1 MITIN
6 ELSQFIDVCKY
17 KSILCLDGDL
27 PKQEFFEQTSLPII
41 SADGATNKLMKMGI
55 VPEAVVGDLD
65 SISPEILRCVR
76 YEKVIDQNYSD
87 FQKVLRYMACHDL
100 LPAII
105 CGISG
110 GHIDHIVNN
119 VNIFMQTSDNVFITD
134 DVVGYKI
141 QGDCQYTFPIDTKIS
156 IIGMPECVIT
166 TQGLKWELR
175 DFYTTYPGQ
184 NSCFNRVAKTPL
196 SVQIKSGTAL
206 LMAYTNKVV
215 DAGLIAI

>member
-1 MITIN
+1 M
-6 ELSQFIDVCKY
+6 
-17 KSILCLDGDL
+17 

-87 FQKVLRYMACHDL
+87 FQKVLRYMELHNL
-100 LPAII
+100 LPAIV

-119 VNIFMQTSDNVFITD
+119 VNIFMQTSDNIFITD
-134 DVVGYKI
+134 DIIGYKV
-141 QGDCQYTFPIDTKIS
+141 QKDCKYTFPIDMKLS

-166 TQGLKWELR
+166 THGLKWELH
-175 DFYTTYPGQ
+175 DFCMTYPGQ
-184 NSCFNRVAKTPL
+184 NSCFNRVAKIPL
-196 SVQIKSGTAL
+196 RIEIKSGAVL
-206 LMAYTNKVV
+206 LMAYINKVM
-215 DAGLIAI
+215 DAGLAA